1 MSIYFLPSL
10 QKAYFCFNVGDVC
23 GLCFPAPFGGSSRG
37 SAPWETAFRRDNGVK
52 YDSDPK
58 NDVQSLSPAFETDGD
73 EEDEEDEELSPLVV
87 GYAWV
92 ARITTY
98 SAEFAVLVWFGWFL
112 DRTYGWSPVGVLSGA
127 AIGVSAFVAGLVSTA
142 KRLENEDARERLRR
156 LQAKR
161 KR

>member
-1 MSIYFLPSL
+1 M
-10 QKAYFCFNVGDVC
+10 
-23 GLCFPAPFGGSSRG
+23 
-37 SAPWETAFRRDNGVK
+37 K

-58 NDVQSLSPAFETDGD
+58 NGVQSLSPASEMDG
-73 EEDEEDEELSPLVV
+73 DEEDEELSPLVV

-92 ARITTY
+92 ARITAY

-112 DRTYGWSPVGVLSGA
+112 DRTYGWSPVGILSGA
-127 AIGVSAFVAGLVSTA
+127 VIGVSAFVAGLVATA

-156 LQAKR
+156 LGAKR